1 MNFPKTQKEFEKSF
15 SNEQKCF
22 LYLFNIKYD
31 TGFYCSNCNSKNYW
45 LIRNKNLRC
54 KECKTEVSLLSGTIF
69 QNSNLSL
76 MDLFRIIWWV
86 VSQKNG
92 VSAKSIEKLF
102 GLSYKTSWVWLH
114 KFRRCMIIPEREML
128 RGTVEVDEMYVG
140 GKAKGKRGR
149 GADGKNIVIIAVE
162 TYKKGTGRTR
172 LSIIPDVSRKSL
184 NKFLKENIE
193 QNSTIVTDAWSGYY
207 DVTKMKYTHEIINQ
221 TKALDKNNLL
231 PNVHRIA
238 SLVKRWLLG
247 THQSYLNKGNLEYY
261 LDEFTFRYNRRKS
274 KSRGKLFY
282 TIICQALK
290 HEPILNP
297 SLMKNKSKNKHI

>member
-1 MNFPKTQKEFEKSF
+1 MIFPKTQKEFEVFF
-15 SNEQKCF
+15 SSEKKCF
-22 LYLFNIKYD
+22 QYLFDIKYD
-31 TGFYCSNCNSKNYW
+31 TGFYCSNCNSTNYW
-45 LIRNKNLRC
+45 LIRNKYLRC
-54 KECKTEVSLLSGTIF
+54 KECKNEVSLFTGTIF

-76 MDLFRIIWWV
+76 MDLFRIIWWLV
-86 VSQKNG
+86 FQKNG

-114 KFRRCMIIPEREML
+114 KFRRCMVIPEREKL
-128 RGTVEVDEMYVG
+128 NGTVEVDEMYVG
-140 GKAKGKRGR
+140 GKKRGKRGR
-149 GADGKNIVIIAVE
+149 GAGGKNIVAIAVE
-162 TYKKGTGRTR
+162 VYEKGTGRTR
-172 LSIIPDVSRKSL
+172 LSVIPDVSRKSL
-184 NKFLKENIE
+184 NKFLKQNIE
-193 QNSTIVTDAWSGYY
+193 QNSTIITDAWSSYC
-207 DVTKMKYTHEIINQ
+207 DVTKMKYSHEIINQ
-221 TKALDKNNLL
+221 TKVLDENNLL

-282 TIICQALK
+282 TIIYQALK

-297 SLMKNKSKNKHI
+297 SLTKKKTINLYI